1 MPDVKSGVYITYI
14 YSLNNKYNM
23 RIILTGAQST
33 GKSVILKTLQEKY
46 GGKFHYI
53 TEVVRNLAKT
63 EGINVNEMGDEE
75 GQNMIFSTYEKLLG
89 NTESYV
95 SDRGLTDVCAYS
107 YYHAETKK
115 GMNHV
120 AADELARVK
129 QFVKDNPDVLFF
141 YFPIE
146 FDVVNDGF
154 RSTNEDFRHKVDQL
168 ILAVLMECKIPYIE
182 VHGTVEERIAI
193 IDKYINAAE

>member
-1 MPDVKSGVYITYI
+1 MDKRY
-14 YSLNNKYNM
+14 
-23 RIILTGAQST
+23 RICLTGAQGT
-33 GKSVILKTLQEKY
+33 GKSTVLN
-46 GGKFHYI
+46 HYKELGYNCI

-89 NTESYV
+89 NTESYI

-107 YYHAETKK
+107 YYHAETKDD
-115 GMNHV
+115 MCHV
-120 AADELARVK
+120 AANELAHIK
-129 QFVKDNPDVLFF
+129 QFIKDNPDVLFF

-146 FDVVNDGF
+146 FEVVDDGF

-168 ILAVLMECKIPYIE
+168 ILSILLECKIPYVE

-193 IDKYINAAE
+193 IDKYLNHIG

>member
-1 MPDVKSGVYITYI
+1 
-14 YSLNNKYNM
+14 M

-46 GGKFHYI
+46 GDKFHYI

-120 AADELARVK
+120 ATDELARVK

-193 IDKYINAAE
+193 IDKYINAVE